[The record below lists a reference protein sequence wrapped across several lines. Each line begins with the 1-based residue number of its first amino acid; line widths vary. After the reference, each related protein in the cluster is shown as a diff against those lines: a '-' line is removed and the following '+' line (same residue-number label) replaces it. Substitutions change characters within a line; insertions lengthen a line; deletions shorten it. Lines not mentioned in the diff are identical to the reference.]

1 MLEKTYA
8 SKRGKHIWL
17 YQHSRNMLVSLNTNY
32 GGKANEY
39 SAARSTLVRKVSH
52 DLLRHH
58 RVECLWSIHSTQTR
72 SMK

>member
-1 MLEKTYA
+1 
-8 SKRGKHIWL
+8 
-17 YQHSRNMLVSLNTNY
+17 MLVSLNTNY